1 MSNYNYGSNQY
12 SMNKTPQMTSS
23 IQNSILK
30 AYGLMFMGLIVSGVG
45 AFIFYYF
52 DLTYKMLMSFPMLSL
67 ILPIAQIGLAIA
79 FSVQMNRASVSTLR
93 TLFFVYAATMGISL
107 SSIAYAYSTGVIFAA
122 FLISALYFGTLV
134 FIGWTAKK
142 DLSKI
147 GTIAFAALFVM
158 LISQVVLMLFR
169 ASMDTRIIAAVGLL
183 IFAGLTAWDVQ
194 RLNQTMLYAD
204 GEPLAQQKW
213 AVYFAL
219 QLYLD
224 FINIFLYIL
233 RLLGS
238 SSRSSN

>member
-1 MSNYNYGSNQY
+1 
-12 SMNKTPQMTSS
+12 
-23 IQNSILK
+23 
-30 AYGLMFMGLIVSGVG
+30 
-45 AFIFYYF
+45 
-52 DLTYKMLMSFPMLSL
+52 
-67 ILPIAQIGLAIA
+67 
-79 FSVQMNRASVSTLR
+79 
-93 TLFFVYAATMGISL
+93 
-107 SSIAYAYSTGVIFAA
+107 
-122 FLISALYFGTLV
+122 
-134 FIGWTAKK
+134 
-142 DLSKI
+142 
-147 GTIAFAALFVM
+147 
-158 LISQVVLMLFR
+158 MLFR